1 MAKSDAELLA
11 DAIVT
16 YVMVIADADD
26 HIHPNEIAEA
36 GDALRSAA
44 FSARNE
50 LVRDAALLCAK
61 DFAGIL
67 EALEGETP
75 SRVLGNAVA
84 VLDRLDRATRDD
96 AFLDLFL
103 VGHRIANAHGGGL
116 FGGGKVSV
124 AERRALTTAITL
136 MGGGS
141 GEIERAVANMET

>member
-1 MAKSDAELLA
+1 MAKSDAEILA
-11 DAIVT
+11 DAIVA
-16 YVMVIADADD
+16 YVYVIADADD

-50 LVRDAALLCAK
+50 LVRDAALFCAK

-67 EALEGETP
+67 KELESESP
-75 SRVLGNAVA
+75 ARILGKAAA

-103 VGHRIANAHGGGL
+103 IGHRIANAHGGGL

-136 MGGGS
+136 MGGGT
-141 GEIERAVANMET
+141 GEIERAVASMET